1 MTIQITPDIW
11 GPKLWKSIH
20 FIALAYPVNP
30 TDDQKKNYKLF
41 FESLSNVIPCS
52 ICANNYKDHLKELPL
67 NEAVLKDRETLV
79 KWTIDVHNLVN
90 KETNKEILSHDKAIE
105 LIIRDFKE
113 PENDIKKENDKNLVS
128 IQDNEISPN
137 KNKNKNI
144 DFEGPIP
151 MKKNKKNYVDYL
163 PMKNKKHINI
173 EKEAKSSIFLSFTF
187 WFIVFAVLVSIALL
201 YKKNN

>member
-1 MTIQITPDIW
+1 MAIQITPDIW

-20 FIALAYPVNP
+20 FIALAYPASPN
-30 TDDQKKNYKLF
+30 DEQKKNYKLF
-41 FESLSNVIPCS
+41 YESLANVIPCS

-173 EKEAKSSIFLSFTF
+173 EKEENSSIFLSFTF
-187 WFIVFAVLVSIALL
+187 WFIVFGALVSIALI